1 MTYAAQ
7 GRAALNAP
15 PLSTN
20 YSAGSGRSSMDE
32 NVIMYHLE
40 DLRYRWSQA
49 HAQWLQADTY
59 YNLRFNVW
67 GPEHGGRV
75 AIRPPTARAIIDHAV
90 DTQIGYTPRVHRPPV
105 GDGDSHR
112 QDADQVENALQ
123 AVMHSSSMYESVL
136 PYKLLSKHLTLYG
149 YGVMCGPTLQD
160 PYNMMLSK
168 PKQERNENNEE
179 FRRRE
184 QAYEARRRNW
194 NPIRIS
200 APHPSQIYMDPTE
213 KNPKFAIHQ
222 KRVQTADLKSYI
234 AEREMGVGG
243 SAKRWLDLHE
253 DYEILEVVE
262 YWTPDSQTVMF
273 LNGEILWQKPNLWG
287 FVPYSHGFSGWGM
300 DFSYAYETNEYSYAA
315 NMSVGLLYPLYEY
328 LRAEA
333 QYKSALHNILINHA
347 YAPIASQDP
356 TRLRQAIEGNEIL
369 QGRADE
375 HSVVQL
381 TPPVDANML
390 AIGDELARDIEFTVP
405 TRVLS
410 GGREPGVTTVG
421 QTAIMSTAAR
431 RKYQSI
437 AVQMEHIA
445 TSIGSKILQL
455 VDVSE
460 ALEGRI
466 GASNAQLTKGILH
479 GDYSV
484 AVTFEVNDPV
494 LDLQRRQLNMNEH
507 DRGLIDRN
515 TYWREAGYGDG
526 SEIRK
531 GLLRDAIEQDPRVHQ
546 QLVLQ
551 VAEEEGV
558 ADIVRQSQ
566 SEQNAQQLQGAAP
579 SQQEA
584 QLTAGQSAANNAL
597 AQSGLRQPLTD
608 DIAKPARIDLGR

>member
-15 PLSTN
+15 PLSTD
-20 YSAGSGRSSMDE
+20 YSTRNGRSSMDE
-32 NVIMYHLE
+32 NLIMYHLE

-49 HAQWLQADTY
+49 HSEWLRADTY
-59 YNLRFNVW
+59 YQLRFPVW
-67 GPEHGGRV
+67 EPGQDDRV
-75 AIRPPTARAIIDHAV
+75 ALRPPTARAIIDHAV
-90 DTQIGYTPRVHRPPV
+90 DTQIGYTPRVHRRPV
-105 GDGDSHR
+105 GDGDGHK
-112 QDADQVENALQ
+112 QDADRVEKALQ
-123 AVMHSSSMYESVL
+123 GLMQSSGLYESVL
-136 PYKLLSKHLTLYG
+136 PFKLLSKHLTLYG
-149 YGVMCGPTLQD
+149 YGVMCGPTLED

-179 FRRRE
+179 FQRRE
-184 QAYEARRRNW
+184 FAYEARRRNW

-200 APHPSQIYMDPTE
+200 SPHPSQIYMDPTE

-222 KRVQTADLKSYI
+222 KRVQAADLKTYI

-243 SAKRWLDLHE
+243 SAKKWLDLHE

-262 YWTPDSQTVMF
+262 YWTPDTQIVMF

-287 FVPYSHGFSGWGM
+287 FVPYSHAFSGWGM
-300 DFSYAYETNEYSYAA
+300 DFAYAYETNEYSYAA
-315 NMSVGLLYPLYEY
+315 NMSVGLLYPLYTY

-347 YAPIASQDP
+347 YAPIASTDP
-356 TRLRQAIEGNEIL
+356 TRLRQAIEGNDIL

-390 AIGDELARDIEFTVP
+390 AIGDEIARDIEFTVP

-410 GGREPGVTTVG
+410 GGREPGVSTVG

-431 RKYQSI
+431 KKYQSI

-466 GASNAQLTKGILH
+466 GASNAELTKSIIH
-479 GDYSV
+479 GDYSIKV
-484 AVTFEVNDPV
+484 QFEVTDPV
-494 LDLQRRQLNMNEH
+494 LDLQQKQLTMNEY
-507 DRGLIDRN
+507 DRGLIDRT
-515 TYWREAGYGDG
+515 TYWREAGYEDA

-531 GLLRDAIEQDPRVHQ
+531 GLLRDAIDQDPRVHQ

-558 ADIVRQSQ
+558 AELVRQSQ
-566 SEQNAQQLQGAAP
+566 SEQNAQQLQGTP
-579 SQQEA
+579 PNQQEA
-584 QLTAGQSAANNAL
+584 QLTPDQSAANNAL
-597 AQSGLRQPLTD
+597 QQSGLRQPLTE